1 MSQDWVISVLFLL
14 IEALEENNAK
24 SLKLKESG
32 GAGNSGKVRGS
43 IFLSK
48 HLRHNNSKK
57 TFVCPQ

>member
-14 IEALEENNAK
+14 IEALEEKNAK

-32 GAGNSGKVRGS
+32 GAGNSGKRGS

-48 HLRHNNSKK
+48 QLRHNNGKK